1 MWGSDG
7 TELLPWEEI
16 ARTIHTA
23 IFSDWT
29 IHTVIGKSAKNTH
42 SSREEYKEYTQ
53 QKGRV
58 NGDFATLKSQQ
69 GNFATYMRSLSKKIG
84 PWGNCPSFV
93 GCNRT
98 AVLS

>member
-42 SSREEYKEYTQ
+42 SNREGYKNTHSKREESTGTLQ
-53 QKGRV
+53 PSRV
-58 NGDFATLKSQQ
+58 NRETLQL
-69 GNFATYMRSLSKKIG
+69 T
-84 PWGNCPSFV
+84 
-93 GCNRT
+93 
-98 AVLS
+98 